1 MSNEIELFFFLFLYA
16 FRGKLVFEINYLLI
30 FFLFSGLSS
39 ATIRNVSLQV
49 DPPSV
54 RRGQHAT
61 FICSYE
67 LDGAPLYSVKF
78 YRGMHE
84 FYRYSPSELPTSK
97 VFQYP
102 GFNIDVSFIKIQQ
115 HFILLLKVIS
125 ILNFILISKR
135 NLNKNK

>member
-1 MSNEIELFFFLFLYA
+1 MKHDEWNRIIFLFISSC
-16 FRGKLVFEINYLLI
+16 LVFEINYLLI

-102 GFNIDVSFIKIQQ
+102 GFNIDVSFIKI
-115 HFILLLKVIS
+115 
-125 ILNFILISKR
+125 
-135 NLNKNK
+135 